1 MKLNIIKLLIVG
13 FAILTIHGCGT
24 WVKPSGNSMTQ
35 SPDGSFK
42 VKTPSGWMLLSANN
56 LLLMSVEG
64 PDLQK
69 IVAQKKDH
77 EDAFENIKKPSK
89 ADMLASELA
98 ELTISNLKAESSN
111 LNIEV
116 LSNQPVTIDNKE
128 AFRVHMRFYNDR
140 GLTLERIV
148 YGLADKKGFYR
159 LIYQA
164 PKIYYFSRSL
174 NQFETVVKSFQRI

>member
-1 MKLNIIKLLIVG
+1 MNKNIIKTLVIM
-13 FAILTIHGCGT
+13 FAVYALGGCGS
-24 WVKPSGNSMTQ
+24 WVKPNSSAPTE
-35 SPDGSFK
+35 SPDGAYK
-42 VKTPSGWMLLSANN
+42 VEIPSGWLLFSANK
-56 LLLMSVEG
+56 LLLMSHEG

-69 IVAQKKDH
+69 IVTQKKDH

-89 ADMLASELA
+89 VGMLASELA
-98 ELTISNLKAESSN
+98 ELTVANLKAESTN

-116 LSNQPVTIDNKE
+116 LSNKPAKIDGNE
-128 AFRVHMRFYNDR
+128 AFRLHMRFYNSK

-164 PKIYYFSRSL
+164 PKIHYFSKDL
-174 NQFETVVKSFQRI
+174 NKFESVVKSFHRI